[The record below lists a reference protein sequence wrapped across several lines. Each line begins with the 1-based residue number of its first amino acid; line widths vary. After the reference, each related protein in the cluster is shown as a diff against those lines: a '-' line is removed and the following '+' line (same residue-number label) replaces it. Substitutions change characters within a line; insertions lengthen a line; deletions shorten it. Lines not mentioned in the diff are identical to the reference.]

1 LIESNRENIPVQYVS
16 HALETTNSSRNKTI
30 LGSGDHQVIGSP
42 SSNQGKIPLYKL
54 IVSDKSPSATMPC
67 DLVSETGGKNNS

>member
-1 LIESNRENIPVQYVS
+1 MFWQFEITSKILIGNRENIPVQYVS

-42 SSNQGKIPLYKL
+42 SSNQGKIPANCKRS
-54 IVSDKSPSATMPC
+54 VDKSPPVQQCHVT
-67 DLVSETGGKNNS
+67 

>member
-1 LIESNRENIPVQYVS
+1 MFWQFEITSLNLIESNRENIPVQYVS

-42 SSNQGKIPLYKL
+42 SSNQGKIPLL
-54 IVSDKSPSATMPC
+54 
-67 DLVSETGGKNNS
+67 